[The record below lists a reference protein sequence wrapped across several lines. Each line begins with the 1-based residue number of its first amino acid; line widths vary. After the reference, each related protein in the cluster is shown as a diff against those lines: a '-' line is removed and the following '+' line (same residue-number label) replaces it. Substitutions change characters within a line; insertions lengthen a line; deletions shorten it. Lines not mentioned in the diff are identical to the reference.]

1 MIITVNEIIGAPVS
15 QSEAID
21 PPVRDYFQLH
31 SQ

>member
-1 MIITVNEIIGAPVS
+1 MILQLMMISAPAS